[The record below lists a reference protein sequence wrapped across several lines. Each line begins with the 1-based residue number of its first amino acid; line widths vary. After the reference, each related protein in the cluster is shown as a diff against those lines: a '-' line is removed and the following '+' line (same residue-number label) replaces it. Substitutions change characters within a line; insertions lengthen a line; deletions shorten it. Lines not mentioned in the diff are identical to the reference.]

1 MAKFNSC
8 ITRGGGVRSLPKL
21 ELIEVST
28 NIAWCGQNMAEII
41 ETDVYCAFVICPTWL
56 GWIWACQFVDVSN
69 FFLTLQLSGSP
80 NLYF

>member
-56 GWIWACQFVDVSN
+56 G
-69 FFLTLQLSGSP
+69 
-80 NLYF
+80 